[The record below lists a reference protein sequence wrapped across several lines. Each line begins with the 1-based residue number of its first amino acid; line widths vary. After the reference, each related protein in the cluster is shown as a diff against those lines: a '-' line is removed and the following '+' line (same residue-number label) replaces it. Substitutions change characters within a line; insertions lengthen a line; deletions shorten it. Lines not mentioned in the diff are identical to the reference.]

1 MTSLRHISPA
11 APAVRPPRE
20 RRIAGRS
27 PLHPRRR
34 AYHYAFA
41 LPSICLVFVFFVL
54 PFVANAFFAFMQWT
68 GYSATLTWTGL
79 SNFELLDQVGLLK
92 HAIAVT
98 AVYAVVAMA
107 VQNGV
112 GLALAGALQRTN
124 RVNSV
129 FRSVFFVPVLISP
142 LAAGYI
148 WAAALDAHGPVNGFL
163 STVLPGDFH
172 YAWLGHDTSALL
184 TVASIDAWKLSGLIT
199 LVYIAGLN
207 RIPEQILQA
216 ATLDGASAW
225 RRFWAIKLPLLA
237 PAITFNVTV
246 SLVGAFSALDVV
258 FSTTAG
264 GPGDATTLLN
274 VAVYTQYG
282 QSFFGTAS
290 ALSFVVTLM
299 VLLTAVPLMGWLR
312 RREVSM

>member
-1 MTSLRHISPA
+1 MTTNKATI
-11 APAVRPPRE
+11 AVRPLE
-20 RRIAGRS
+20 KRRPAGRS
-27 PLHPRRR
+27 LIHPRRR
-34 AYHYAFA
+34 AYQYAFA
-41 LPSICLVFVFFVL
+41 LPAICLVFVFFVL
-54 PFVANAFFAFMQWT
+54 PFVANAFFAFVRWT
-68 GYSATLTWTGL
+68 GYSSTLTWTGL
-79 SNFELLDQVGLLK
+79 DNFKLLDQVGLLR
-92 HAIAVT
+92 HAITVTAIYAVT
-98 AVYAVVAMA
+98 AMV

-112 GLALAGALQRTN
+112 GLALATALQRTS

-148 WAAALDAHGPVNGFL
+148 WAAVLDDHGPANAFL
-163 STVLPGDFH
+163 SAVLPGDFH

-184 TVASIDAWKLSGLIT
+184 TVASIDAWKLSGLVT

-207 RIPEQILQA
+207 RIPEQVLQA
-216 ATLDGASAW
+216 ATLDGAGAW
-225 RRFWAIKLPLLA
+225 RRFWSIKLPLLA
-237 PAITFNVTV
+237 PAVTFNVTV

-299 VLLTAVPLMGWLR
+299 VILTAVPMMSWLR
-312 RREVSM
+312 RREVPM